1 ESFTTKAVDATGCR
15 PRSQPPAADRATR
28 RRPTTPMTRRRPRR
42 RAARRASSTAMPQP
56 DPHGVIAFAASLDTR
71 PDRHRVL
78 AALARGFIEHRDQ
91 LWPRG
96 DPHATPQWIANN
108 TAAMLR
114 VLERIYR
121 AACDP

>member
-1 ESFTTKAVDATGCR
+1 
-15 PRSQPPAADRATR
+15 
-28 RRPTTPMTRRRPRR
+28 
-42 RAARRASSTAMPQP
+42 MPQP

-91 LWPRG
+91 LWPQSN
-96 DPHATPQWIANN
+96 PHATPQWITDN

-114 VLERIYR
+114 VLQRLYTV
-121 AACDP
+121 ACDPDEENPGSDEFLHRMAWLSALIRDVDTGRARLDA